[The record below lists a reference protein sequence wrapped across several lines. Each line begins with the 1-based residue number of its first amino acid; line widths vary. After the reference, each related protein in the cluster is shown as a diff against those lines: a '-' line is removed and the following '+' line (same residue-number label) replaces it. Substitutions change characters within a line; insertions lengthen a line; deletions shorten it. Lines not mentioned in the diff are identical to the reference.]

1 MDDLLQ
7 LGITAYKAGK
17 REEARRIFIAAVK
30 KTPDSER
37 AWGWMY
43 QTSGNDKERMYCL
56 KQMLRINP
64 RNEKTSLLLNQL
76 IEQPPAPAV
85 PPPGPVIEPP
95 PIHTEPPRVATRK
108 CPHCGEEIRLEAP
121 RCSYCGRE
129 VNVRKAASP
138 QKTITKK
145 KNLILPVISIV
156 IVVGACVVIYSL
168 LINVGKELIVQPTPT
183 RTPQE
188 SAWYACTLFVQ
199 KQMKVAVIDAQRY
212 NPNGVMFL
220 DNGDYRVDVSY
231 AKLNTTYTCI
241 LLDHAG
247 GNWELKS
254 LGATKN

>member
-7 LGITAYKAGK
+7 LGITAYKTGK
-17 REEARRIFIAAVK
+17 REEARRIFLVAVK

-64 RNEKTSLLLNQL
+64 RNEKTSQLLNQL
-76 IEQPPAPAV
+76 IEQPPAPAAH
-85 PPPGPVIEPP
+85 PGPVIEPP
-95 PIHTEPPRVATRK
+95 PTHTELPRAATRK

-129 VNVRKAASP
+129 VNERKAVSP

-145 KNLILPVISIV
+145 KNLILPVISII
-156 IVVGACVVIYSL
+156 IVVGACVAIYGL
-168 LINVGKELIVQPTPT
+168 LFNVGKKLVVQPTPT

-241 LLDHAG
+241 LLDRAG

-254 LGATKN
+254 LGATKK

>member
-1 MDDLLQ
+1 
-7 LGITAYKAGK
+7 
-17 REEARRIFIAAVK
+17 
-30 KTPDSER
+30 
-37 AWGWMY
+37 
-43 QTSGNDKERMYCL
+43 
-56 KQMLRINP
+56 MLRINP
-64 RNEKTSLLLNQL
+64 RNEKTSQLLNQL
-76 IEQPPAPAV
+76 IEQPPAPAA

-95 PIHTEPPRVATRK
+95 PIHTEPPRAATRK

-121 RCSYCGRE
+121 RCNYCGRGGY
-129 VNVRKAASP
+129 VRKTVSP

-145 KNLILPVISIV
+145 KNLILPVISII
-156 IVVGACVVIYSL
+156 IVVGACVVIYGL
-168 LINVGKELIVQPTPT
+168 LFNVGKKLIVQPTPT

-212 NPNGVMFL
+212 NANGVMFL

-241 LLDHAG
+241 LLDRAG

-254 LGATKN
+254 LGATKK